1 MANHPPSG
9 GKRPYHKRPTGN
21 NLYIRKNDRIR
32 APEVRVIDADG
43 QQAGVMNT
51 KDAIQLAKSQGLDLV
66 EVSST
71 SRPPVCRVLDF
82 GKYKY
87 ELSKKTKSSKPSSQK
102 LKEVKFRLNT
112 DQHDYMTKIRHAE
125 EFLLKGNK
133 LKLTLTFR
141 GRREQE
147 YADRGF
153 GTIRRAIADL
163 ETMGTLDSEPKLIGR
178 NITLTMSPLPAIKR
192 KPKFISLDKIE
203 ADPDEDTTE

>member
-1 MANHPPSG
+1 MANYPPSG
-9 GKRPYHKRPTGN
+9 GKRPYYKRSSGN
-21 NLYIRKNDRIR
+21 KQYIRKNERIR
-32 APEVRVIDADG
+32 VPEVRVIDADG
-43 QQAGVMNT
+43 KQVGVIST

-87 ELSKKTKSSKPSSQK
+87 DQSKKSKSSKPSSQK

-125 EFLLKGNK
+125 EFLHKGNK

-147 YADRGF
+147 HTSRGF
-153 GTIRRAIADL
+153 ETINRAISDL
-163 ETMGTLDSEPKLIGR
+163 ESMGTPDATPKLIGR
-178 NITLTMSPLPAIKR
+178 NITLTISPLPVAKR
-192 KPKFISLDKIE
+192 KPKFISPEKPE
-203 ADPDEDTTE
+203 SS